1 MTYCENNQHKGE
13 EIKLD
18 LTIHTIDIKLQKE
31 NDLQKA
37 TEQDKEL
44 KILKQV
50 IINGW

>member
-18 LTIHTIDIKLQKE
+18 LIIHTIDIKLQKE

-37 TEQDKEL
+37 TEQDKE
-44 KILKQV
+44 
-50 IINGW
+50 